1 MASASQGVLSP
12 PGIRLVEVD
21 PDLEAKLAIALRDLP
36 MTAFALPETMHLP
49 SDALHVWLV
58 PHALADA
65 FAGKAL
71 AAASDAQVLLQSAMV
86 VSPAPLSDRERVRL
100 YEQGFAFIFAEGDSG
115 EALRSRVWAMLQTR
129 SRVLTEQI
137 LNRRLR
143 SRVDHNRG
151 QLENQQNFLYM
162 AVHDLRGPL
171 SAMICYAEL
180 LMEGVLGNLQQTQ
193 LEPIRTIHRS
203 CQFMIDMV
211 TDLLDSAKIEAGKL
225 TLKLEKTSFQREVE
239 TTVASL
245 KGLADS
251 KNIVIEVAYE
261 GIPEMYLDVQK
272 VSRILSNLLG
282 NAIKFT
288 RHGGRITLRTKKQNN
303 TLVFSIQD
311 TGPGI
316 LPQDLESIFDRFNTA
331 SGSMMTGKGHGLGL
345 AISKSFVEL
354 HGGRIFVESTRHR
367 GSIFIVHLPIEK
379 RRQGALRQSRR
390 KVVILDLAQ
399 DIPGLESMSEVQAAA
414 LAGVNP
420 EPAAAGRGGG
430 SGPGAQT
437 QQDLQAR
444 LGSGDFD
451 FQVVPATPDTITTA
465 ELPSSDLIIIN
476 EPVDLGAM
484 GHDYYL
490 LALGGM
496 SPERRCAVLV
506 DKALSA
512 DEKETRRLLG
522 YALLEKPCTPK
533 ELFDTLQAIF
543 GQDRRQRSA

>member
-1 MASASQGVLSP
+1 MSGNQGPLQSTPGPLAPPSLRWVGRSAESLSEWQLALKEWPIQEMEIPGEFVLP
-12 PGIRLVEVD
+12 R
-21 PDLEAKLAIALRDLP
+21 
-36 MTAFALPETMHLP
+36 
-49 SDALHVWLV
+49 DALHVWIV
-58 PHALADA
+58 DQSSADA
-65 FAGKAL
+65 FLTKAIAL
-71 AAASDAQVLLQSAMV
+71 PGDAHMLLQSAIV
-86 VSPAPLSDRERVRL
+86 VGLADISDRERVRL
-100 YEQGFAFIFAEGDSG
+100 YEQGFAFIFGGGDAVD
-115 EALRSRVWAMLQTR
+115 ALRNRVWSMLQTR
-129 SRVLTEQI
+129 SKVLTEQI

-143 SRVDHNRG
+143 SRLEINQSH
-151 QLENQQNFLYM
+151 LENQQNFLYM

-180 LMEGVLGNLQQTQ
+180 LMEGVLGNLQQSQ

-225 TLKLEKTSFQREVE
+225 ALKLEKTSFQREVE

-251 KNIVIEVAYE
+251 KNIVIEVNYE
-261 GIPEMYLDVQK
+261 GIPEMYLDTQK
-272 VSRILSNLLG
+272 VGRILSNLLG

-288 RHGGRITLRTKKQNN
+288 RNAGRITLRTKKQGN

-316 LPQDLESIFDRFNTA
+316 APQDIESIFDRFNTA
-331 SGSMMTGKGHGLGL
+331 SGSIMTGKGHGLGL

-367 GSIFIVHLPIEK
+367 GSVFIVHLPIEK
-379 RRQGALRQSRR
+379 RKLGALRQGRR
-390 KVVILDLAQ
+390 QVVVLDLAHDIVGLDELGMLGSDDLDFQ
-399 DIPGLESMSEVQAAA
+399 FLKATTETWGNVDIPK
-414 LAGVNP
+414 
-420 EPAAAGRGGG
+420 
-430 SGPGAQT
+430 
-437 QQDLQAR
+437 
-444 LGSGDFD
+444 
-451 FQVVPATPDTITTA
+451 
-465 ELPSSDLIIIN
+465 SDLLLIN
-476 EPVDLGAM
+476 EPLDLGEL

-490 LALGGM
+490 LALGGLN
-496 SPERRCAVLV
+496 PERRCAVLV
-506 DKALSA
+506 DRSLSR

-522 YALLEKPCTPK
+522 YTTLEKPCTVR

>member
-1 MASASQGVLSP
+1 MSGDAPGTLTP
-12 PGIRLVEVD
+12 PGIRLVGAD
-21 PDLEAKLAIALRDLP
+21 SDLAGKIGAALRDLP
-36 MTAFALPETMHLP
+36 MAAFSLPNEFRLP

-58 PHALADA
+58 PHGLADA

-71 AAASDAQVLLQSAMV
+71 AVASDAHLLLQSAVV
-86 VSPAPLSDRERVRL
+86 VSLEPLTDRERVRL
-100 YEQGFAFIFAEGDSG
+100 YEQGFAFIYAEGDAG
-115 EALRSRVWAMLQTR
+115 EILRSRVWAMLQTR

-143 SRVDHNRG
+143 SRVDHSRG
-151 QLENQQNFLYM
+151 QLESQQNFLYM

-180 LMEGVLGNLQQTQ
+180 LMEGVLGNLQQSQ

-211 TDLLDSAKIEAGKL
+211 TDLLDSAKIESGKL

-331 SGSMMTGKGHGLGL
+331 SGSVMSGKGHGLGL

-367 GSIFIVHLPIEK
+367 GSVFIVHFPIEK
-379 RRQGALRQSRR
+379 RRQGALRQTRR

-399 DIPGLESMSEVQAAA
+399 DIPGLEGLAEIQSVASGQGSQAVTDPQIKA
-414 LAGVNP
+414 
-420 EPAAAGRGGG
+420 
-430 SGPGAQT
+430 SGE
-437 QQDLQAR
+437 
-444 LGSGDFD
+444 FD
-451 FQVVPATPDTITTA
+451 FQVVPATPDAIA
-465 ELPSSDLIIIN
+465 SADLPPADLLIIN
-476 EPVDLGAM
+476 EPVDLGAL

-506 DKALSA
+506 DRALPA
-512 DEKETRRLLG
+512 EEKETRKLLG
-522 YALLEKPCTPK
+522 YTLLEKPCTPK

-543 GQDRRQRSA
+543 GQERRQRSA